1 MSPEYTIAAIATAP
15 GQSGI
20 GIVRISGPQAAEIAR
35 AVFRGPGG
43 KPPALRSHNVSYG
56 FVTDPDTGEKL
67 DEALMLFMKGP
78 RSFTREDVVEFQCH
92 GGPVALRRVLDA
104 VVKKGAR
111 LAAPGEFTKR
121 AFLSGRIDLTQAE
134 AALDIIR
141 ARTEKAEKLAL
152 RQLEGA
158 LSIKLGAMREAIIEI
173 CAHVEAHLDFPEEEI
188 EPDVRDSILDNIRMA
203 ASQTNALAES
213 FNEGRLY
220 REGVRTAIVGRPNV
234 GKSSLLNLLL
244 ASDRAIVTSAP
255 GTTRDV
261 IEEALNIKGL
271 PVVIMDTAGIRESH
285 DMAESEGVRRSLKAL
300 EEADLVLAVFDMS
313 CPLHDEDG
321 IVLEKLCG
329 KKAIAALNKS
339 DLPRKAEES
348 RFHGLRSVSVSAKSS
363 EGLEGLRDAIYEEAL
378 SGGSNTEGGAD
389 AEGIVITNRRH
400 RDALVRTNEAL
411 GRAALRMEE
420 GSPFEVTAIE
430 LREALD
436 CLGEIVGAV
445 STDEILNRI
454 FSEFC
459 IGK

>member
-1 MSPEYTIAAIATAP
+1 
-15 GQSGI
+15 
-20 GIVRISGPQAAEIAR
+20 
-35 AVFRGPGG
+35 
-43 KPPALRSHNVSYG
+43 
-56 FVTDPDTGEKL
+56 
-67 DEALMLFMKGP
+67 
-78 RSFTREDVVEFQCH
+78 
-92 GGPVALRRVLDA
+92 
-104 VVKKGAR
+104 
-111 LAAPGEFTKR
+111 
-121 AFLSGRIDLTQAE
+121 
-134 AALDIIR
+134 DIIR
-141 ARTEKAEKLAL
+141 ARTDKAERLAL

-158 LSIKLGAMREAIIEI
+158 VSVKVNAMREALVEI

-188 EPDVRDSILDNIRMA
+188 EPDAREGILGSIRMA
-203 ASQTNALAES
+203 ARHADALAAS
-213 FNEGRLY
+213 FSEGRLF

-244 ASDRAIVTSAP
+244 ESDRAIVTSAP

-261 IEEALNIKGL
+261 IEEALSIKGL

-285 DMAESEGVRRSLKAL
+285 DMAESEGVRRSIKAL
-300 EEADLVLAVFDMS
+300 DEADLVLAVFDMS
-313 CPLHDEDG
+313 SPLHEEDE
-321 IVLEKLCG
+321 IVLEKLSN
-329 KKAIAALNKS
+329 KKAIAVLNKS
-339 DLPRKAEES
+339 DLPRLALES
-348 RFHGLRSVSVSAKSS
+348 RFHGLRSVSVSAKSPA
-363 EGLEGLRDAIYEEAL
+363 GLEALRDAIYEEAL
-378 SGGSNTEGGAD
+378 TGGSNSEGGGAD

-400 RDALVRTNEAL
+400 KNALVRTHEAL